1 LARSRAH
8 RKQNQQIPYPDFFR
22 LSEIELDMVYK
33 RYNIHT
39 MNGFEYD
46 EEKSNTNSKKHGID
60 FIEAQKLWKNP
71 DLLEIPAKTQDEERF
86 LLIGKIEEKLW
97 SGVITYRNKNIRII
111 SVRRSREEEI
121 ELYESI

>member
-1 LARSRAH
+1 
-8 RKQNQQIPYPDFFR
+8 
-22 LSEIELDMVYK
+22 MVYK